1 MCLFNFVDDFE
12 GTLESH
18 LVTKSSVR
26 QLHTEFQTLTLAEHL
41 AQTQC
46 YEEANHI
53 QQEKNSHIQS
63 KAGIRNLGASR
74 PASLLVSLGGL
85 GEQLEPLSK

>member
-18 LVTKSSVR
+18 LVTKSPVL
-26 QLHTEFQTLTLAEHL
+26 QLHTEFQTFTLAEHL

-53 QQEKNSHIQS
+53 QQEKTATFRTRQ
-63 KAGIRNLGASR
+63 A
-74 PASLLVSLGGL
+74 
-85 GEQLEPLSK
+85 